1 MRILIVEDDFTSR
14 KLLQKLLSQ
23 YGECDI
29 AVNGEEAVEA
39 FKLALEEASPY
50 SLICMDIMMPIIDG
64 QQALQR
70 IREIERAR
78 NIDYDQEVKAI
89 MITALSDLQN
99 VNEAFSKGW
108 ADSYIT
114 KPIDTRKLIQE
125 LEDIGLI
132 E

>member
-14 KLLQKLLSQ
+14 KVLQKILSKH
-23 YGECDI
+23 GECDI
-29 AVNGEEAVEA
+29 AVNGEEAIEA
-39 FKLALEEASPY
+39 FKLALEETEPY
-50 SLICMDIMMPIIDG
+50 SLICMDIMMPVIDG

-70 IREIERAR
+70 IREIERER
-78 NIDYDQEVKAI
+78 NLSYEQEVKAI

-108 ADSYIT
+108 ANSYIT
-114 KPIDTRKLIQE
+114 KPIDNSKLIEEIRE
-125 LEDIGLI
+125 LGLI

>member
-14 KLLQKLLSQ
+14 KVLQKILSK

-39 FKLALEEASPY
+39 FKLALEEAAPY

-70 IREIERAR
+70 IRNIERER
-78 NIDYDQEVKAI
+78 NLNYDQEVKAI

-108 ADSYIT
+108 TNSYIT
-114 KPIDTRKLIQE
+114 KPIDSSALIEEIRE
-125 LEDIGLI
+125 LGLI

>member
-29 AVNGEEAVEA
+29 AVNGEEAIEA
-39 FKLALEEASPY
+39 FKIALEEDSPY
-50 SLICMDIMMPIIDG
+50 SLICMDIMMPVLDG
-64 QQALQR
+64 QEALQR
-70 IREIERAR
+70 IREIERER
-78 NIDYDQEVKAI
+78 KLNYDQEVKAI
-89 MITALSDLQN
+89 MISALSDLQN

-114 KPIDTRKLIQE
+114 KPIDTNKVVQE
-125 LEDIGLI
+125 IKDIGLI
-132 E
+132 

>member
-14 KLLQKLLSQ
+14 KLLQKILSQ

-50 SLICMDIMMPIIDG
+50 TLICMDIMMPVTDG

-70 IREIERAR
+70 IREIERER
-78 NIDYDQEVKAI
+78 NLDYEQEVKAI

-108 ADSYIT
+108 ANSYIT
-114 KPIDTRKLIQE
+114 KPLDQSALLKE
-125 LEDIGLI
+125 LRDLELI